1 MTGTIYIIATPIGN
15 LKDITYRAVDT
26 LKTID
31 LVYCEDTR
39 QSSKLLNAY
48 NISVPLRSLHA
59 HSHDKRIEEACK
71 EVEAGRNI
79 AYITDAGTPGI
90 SDPGNRLV
98 REARRRG
105 LTIIP
110 LPGPS
115 ALAAAASVTGFD
127 GKTIIFGGF
136 LSKKPGRRIN
146 ELEKLKEST
155 GTIIIYESPH
165 RIMKLLNAVGT
176 VFPEQEVV
184 IGREIT
190 KIHEEFLSFKG
201 SSLLDENLKITEKGE
216 FVIAINNN

>member
-1 MTGTIYIIATPIGN
+1 MTGKIYIIATPIGN

-26 LKTID
+26 LKIVD

-39 QSSKLLNAY
+39 QSRKLLNAY
-48 NISVPLRSLHA
+48 DISVSLRSLHA
-59 HSHDKRIEEACK
+59 HSNDKRVEEACK
-71 EVEAGRNI
+71 EVEAGRSI

-105 LTIIP
+105 ITIIP

-115 ALAAAASVTGFD
+115 ALATAASMTGFD

-146 ELEKLKEST
+146 ELEKLKANS

-176 VFPEQEVV
+176 VFPDQEVV